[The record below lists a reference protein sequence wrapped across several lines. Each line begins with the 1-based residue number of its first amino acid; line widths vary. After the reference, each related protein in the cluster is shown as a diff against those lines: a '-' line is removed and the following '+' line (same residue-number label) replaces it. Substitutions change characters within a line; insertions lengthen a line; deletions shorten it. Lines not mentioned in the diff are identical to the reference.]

1 MMKKH
6 LIVYFATALSCFV
19 LSLLTN
25 NYISGF
31 LMASFGFMAIVTFS
45 EAKEYYARKYN
56 TLQNQFYTMVKNG
69 LSYDEIKERL
79 NISDKTLQKLIDYL
93 KQSEL

>member
-1 MMKKH
+1 
-6 LIVYFATALSCFV
+6 
-19 LSLLTN
+19 
-25 NYISGF
+25 
-31 LMASFGFMAIVTFS
+31 
-45 EAKEYYARKYN
+45 
-56 TLQNQFYTMVKNG
+56 MVKNG